1 MANYTLN
8 FDNAY
13 ADCLNVTLI
22 NFKANADCIEYAF
35 SITQITLNISKTSY
49 SIYIANSNTR
59 ICTQSNL
66 SAYSNSFNIAITQ
79 SIMHSVEAIN
89 LIHFATSITQDCS
102 HYSFIANSKALLFTL
117 LFDFLLVLMALL
129 LIYRSGVKVCVRK
142 SILLQFIA
150 DILWI
155 LLLVILRLLVMQF

>member
-13 ADCLNVTLI
+13 ADCLNITLI
-22 NFKANADCIEYAF
+22 NLKVNADCIEYTF
-35 SITQITLNISKTSY
+35 SITQITLSISKTSY

-79 SIMHSVEAIN
+79 SIMHSIEAIN

-102 HYSFIANSKALLFTL
+102 HYSFIANSKALS
-117 LFDFLLVLMALL
+117 
-129 LIYRSGVKVCVRK
+129 IYIIIRF
-142 SILLQFIA
+142 SIGFNGTVAYL
-150 DILWI
+150 
-155 LLLVILRLLVMQF
+155 

>member
-1 MANYTLN
+1 LANYTLN

-22 NFKANADCIEYAF
+22 NFKANANYIKYAF
-35 SITQITLNISKTSY
+35 SITQITLNISKASY

-102 HYSFIANSKALLFTL
+102 HYSFIANSKALS
-117 LFDFLLVLMALL
+117 
-129 LIYRSGVKVCVRK
+129 IYIIIRF
-142 SILLQFIA
+142 SIGFNGTVAYL
-150 DILWI
+150 
-155 LLLVILRLLVMQF
+155 